1 MSTDESST
9 VPADASPILGGRT
22 DGVGVEHVRS
32 GSAELVDQLHGLIAA
47 MVQEGAALGWIDVP
61 GRAEVGE
68 LIADLVLASEQG
80 DAALIVLRR
89 ESSDDPLGFAY
100 WTRRELETERPHA
113 DVGRIAVSSRARGG
127 GLGRRLVEELV
138 STAEVAGIEVL
149 TLDVRGNNHA
159 AMALYERVGFVEYG
173 RLADYIAIDDERWDN
188 VYYALDLRSKEHGG
202 LIRHGA
208 APQGPGSSRRN
219 T

>member
-1 MSTDESST
+1 MSADRPGPVTG
-9 VPADASPILGGRT
+9 PAGDVVL
-22 DGVGVEHVRS
+22 EHVVD
-32 GSAELVDQLHGLIAA
+32 GSAELVDELHPLIAE
-47 MVQEGAALGWIDVP
+47 MVREGAALGWIEVP
-61 GRAEVGE
+61 SRSEVGE
-68 LIADLVLASEQG
+68 LFADLVLASEHD

-89 ESSDDPLGFAY
+89 RDSSQTTGEAVGFAY

-138 STAEVAGIEVL
+138 STAKAAGIEVL

-173 RLADYIAIDDERWDN
+173 RLADYIAIEDERWDN
-188 VYYALDLRSKEHGG
+188 VYYALDLRNDEHGG
-202 LIRHGA
+202 LVRHGD
-208 APQGPGSSRRN
+208 APQGPGSSRRQS
-219 T
+219 